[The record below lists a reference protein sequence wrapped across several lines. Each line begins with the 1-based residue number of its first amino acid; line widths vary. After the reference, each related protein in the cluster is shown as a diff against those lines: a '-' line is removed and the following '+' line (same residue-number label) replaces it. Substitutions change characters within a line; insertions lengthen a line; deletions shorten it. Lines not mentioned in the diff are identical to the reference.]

1 MTLSLRALALGLV
14 AALTLPACDSGGATG
29 SVTATGTVL
38 NTFDRPV
45 DGATLTFT
53 GGTGGPTSV
62 TTTATGTFLVQV
74 PSGAYTLTVS
84 HPNYTSAS
92 ASATVREGA
101 LTTPRLAGPGAL
113 VTSLVNAL
121 TGEGIPNSAI
131 LCAYRR
137 TDGSYLAPP
146 AYDFSVTTSATGAV
160 SVTGTPFGR
169 MQCTAATPFGA
180 QTFTVDIGQT
190 GTTTAPPVP
199 ATPLPATGEFRV
211 VLSWGTSPRDL
222 DSHVTGP
229 NGSGGRFHVYY
240 SNEAEAGTTLDL
252 DDTSG
257 EGPET
262 ITIDAN
268 SGMYRY
274 SIHNY
279 SDQSATG
286 SQGIAGSPTTVRL
299 FGSTGLIKTY
309 TAPAATAGNT
319 WRVFELTVTG
329 TTFTIGD
336 AAGVGL
342 GYVTATSS
350 GDAGTFLT
358 GGPGEAPMPKGIEL

>member
-84 HPNYTSAS
+84 HPNYTTAS

-299 FGSTGLIKTY
+299 FSSTGLIKTY

-329 TTFTIGD
+329 TTFTISD